1 MKLYFSEGSPFAR
14 KVRIVLAEKGLPFES
29 DVSGGLRSPEATAT
43 PTMAVPVL
51 EDGALRLWESDLIVD
66 YLLRTYPDAK
76 SPVASS
82 AQPALSPWLARPECH
97 WQDMAT
103 LAMIATCASSM
114 VNLRLMQVDG
124 ITPENSDYMARQK
137 TRFEKGLDWLEATV
151 TDEGFAP
158 GWFSIMDIALI
169 CPLVFCEMRGVTA
182 WRGRPKVE
190 ALVAR
195 HQGRPSL
202 LATPPNAAPPLV
214 PRYTVERRPAA
225 DMSSRTG

>member
-14 KVRIVLAEKGLPFES
+14 KVRIVLAEKELAFES
-29 DVSGGLRSPEATAT
+29 DVSNGLRSPGAAAT

-51 EDGALRLWESDLIVD
+51 EDGALRLWESDLIID

-76 SPVASS
+76 PAVADS
-82 AQPALSPWLARPECH
+82 AQPPLSPWLARPDRH

-114 VNLRLMQVDG
+114 VNLRLMSVDG
-124 ITPENSDYMARQK
+124 ITPENSDYLARQK
-137 TRFEKGLDWLEATV
+137 TRFEKCLDWLEMNV

-158 GWFSIMDIALI
+158 GWFSIMDIAVI
-169 CPLVFCEMRGVTA
+169 CPLIFCETRGVAA
-182 WRGRPKVE
+182 WRGRPRLE

-195 HQGRPSL
+195 YQGRPSL
-202 LATPPNAAPPLV
+202 LTTPLNAAPPLV
-214 PRYTVERRPAA
+214 PRYTVQRLSAA
-225 DMSSRTG
+225 

>member
-14 KVRIVLAEKGLPFES
+14 KVRIVLAEKGMAFES
-29 DVSGGLRSPEATAT
+29 DVNNGLRSPEAAAT

-51 EDGALRLWESDLIVD
+51 EDGALRLWESDLIID

-76 SPVASS
+76 PSVADS
-82 AQPALSPWLARPECH
+82 AQPPLSPWLARPDRH

-114 VNLRLMQVDG
+114 VNLRLMSVDG
-124 ITPENSDYMARQK
+124 ITPENSDYLARQK
-137 TRFEKGLDWLEATV
+137 TRFEKCLDWLEANV

-169 CPLVFCEMRGVTA
+169 CPLIFCETRDVAA
-182 WRGRPKVE
+182 WRGRPRLE

-195 HQGRPSL
+195 YQGRPSL
-202 LATPPNAAPPLV
+202 LTTPLNAAPPLV
-214 PRYTVERRPAA
+214 PRYTVQRLSAA
-225 DMSSRTG
+225 

>member
-14 KVRIVLAEKGLPFES
+14 KVRIVLAEKGLAFES

-66 YLLRTYPDAK
+66 YLLRTYPEAK
-76 SPVASS
+76 PTVASS
-82 AQPALSPWLARPECH
+82 ARPPLSPWLARPDHH

-103 LAMIATCASSM
+103 LAMIATSAASM
-114 VNLRLMQVDG
+114 VNLRLMLADG

-169 CPLVFCEMRGVTA
+169 CPLIFCETRGVA
-182 WRGRPKVE
+182 
-190 ALVAR
+190 
-195 HQGRPSL
+195 
-202 LATPPNAAPPLV
+202 
-214 PRYTVERRPAA
+214 
-225 DMSSRTG
+225 